1 MSNGLQYY
9 LRKIETLRIGRAHN
23 APAPHKPLLLLA
35 VLDLIESGEIS
46 TNRIEPSPRLVEAFL
61 RYWKHTGIG
70 HARVFLPFYHLKTS
84 GFWHL
89 HPRRG
94 KEAVM
99 GSVRAFNAMSQLAAT
114 VAYASLD
121 GELFA
126 PLLSPES
133 REYVRRV
140 IIDTH
145 LSHHRPVIEAILN
158 ENKEI
163 SNVEQKLLL
172 RAGKV
177 SAADDIPES
186 PIRSAAF
193 RSVIMKLY
201 DYTCAACR
209 LRIVTLDGGTAVD
222 AAHIIPFSVSHDDGI
237 GNGLALCKI
246 HHWAFDGGLLSL
258 DDRYKILVS
267 RAFNET
273 GPASLL
279 LSNLRDNL
287 ILLPPQ
293 KPFHPALHSV
303 RWHRAR
309 KFLA

>member
-1 MSNGLQYY
+1 MANGLQYY
-9 LRKIETLRIGRAHN
+9 LRKIETLRTGRAHS
-23 APAPHKPLLLLA
+23 APAPHKPILLLA
-35 VLDLIESGEIS
+35 VLDLIESGEIN

-61 RYWKHTGIG
+61 RYWKQIGSG

-89 HPRRG
+89 HPREG
-94 KEAVM
+94 KEAVL
-99 GSVRAFNAMSQLAAT
+99 GSVRAFNAMSQLSTT
-114 VAYASLD
+114 VAYASFD
-121 GELFA
+121 DQLFA
-126 PLLSPES
+126 LLLNPES
-133 REYVRRV
+133 REYVRRT

-145 LSHHRPVIEAILN
+145 LPYHRPVIETVIN
-158 ENKEI
+158 ENKAV
-163 SNVEQKLLL
+163 SNVERTLL
-172 RAGKV
+172 RRAEKV
-177 SAADDIPES
+177 SAVDDIPES

-237 GNGLALCKI
+237 GNGFALCKM

-267 RAFNET
+267 GAFNER
-273 GPASLL
+273 GPADLL
-279 LSNLRDNL
+279 LSNLRDNP

-293 KPFHPALHSV
+293 KPFYPALHAV
-303 RWHRAR
+303 RWHRTHR
-309 KFLA
+309 FLS

>member
-1 MSNGLQYY
+1 MNKGLQYY

-35 VLDLIESGEIS
+35 VLDLIESGEIN

-61 RYWKHTGIG
+61 RYWKQIETGY
-70 HARVFLPFYHLKTS
+70 ARVFLPFYHLRTS

-89 HPRRG
+89 HPRDG
-94 KEAVM
+94 KEAALD
-99 GSVRAFNAMSQLAAT
+99 SVRAFNAMSQLAIT

-121 GELFA
+121 AEFFA
-126 PLLSPES
+126 LLLNPES
-133 REYVRRV
+133 RECVRQTIV
-140 IIDTH
+140 DTH
-145 LSHHRPVIEAILN
+145 LPHHEFLVAAVIN
-158 ENKEI
+158 ENKEV
-163 SNVEQKLLL
+163 SDVERKLLR
-172 RAGKV
+172 RAEKV
-177 SAADDIPES
+177 SAADDVPES

-222 AAHIIPFSVSHDDGI
+222 AAHIVPFSVSHDDGI

-267 RAFNET
+267 SAFNET
-273 GPASLL
+273 GPTGLL
-279 LSNLRDNL
+279 LRTLGSNS

-293 KPFHPALHSV
+293 KPFYPALHAV
-303 RWHRAR
+303 RWHRTHR
-309 KFLA
+309 FLF